1 MKYIE
6 INEECWQLLEDASD
20 AAPSQEVKDAI
31 ANVIDQPLRNSDII
45 RYERQHSP
53 QSNHQID

>member
-6 INEECWQLLEDASD
+6 INEECWRLLEDASD

-45 RYERQHSP
+45 RYERKYDKSAYQDS
-53 QSNHQID
+53 I